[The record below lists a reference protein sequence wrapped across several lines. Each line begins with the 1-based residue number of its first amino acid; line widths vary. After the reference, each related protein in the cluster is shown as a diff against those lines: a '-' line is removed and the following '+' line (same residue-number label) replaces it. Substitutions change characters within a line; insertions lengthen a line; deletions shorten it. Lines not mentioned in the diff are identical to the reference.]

1 MYEIERIDT
10 YFVKVRATMNSL
22 DLSAAAGFY
31 RSSKIK
37 RKEMNSNSSLHV
49 STPEQKLSFFKE
61 ALIDI
66 YNVRNALQKQSSQ
79 KRPSVLNEVDNF
91 SNHAIFYQIFESSVT
106 LLQFEKELCDTF
118 HVRNLNLSISLSN
131 ALNVTLKQCVKWKCQ
146 VCCNDKDP
154 LDTNYTI
161 KFLPPDIT
169 SSSGLYSYCLGDDRF
184 LFVTVLGIFI
194 PNRHLEATL
203 EGNVNEL
210 LKNQR
215 AYEHWSQMKLF
226 QNGIMFGGRQYYF
239 LGGEDTEKLSI
250 YKQLSSDEVSKRM
263 KGITAWFFNE
273 QPPFSPSTPLSILQ
287 IRDYLGHLSV
297 EKPGKAN
304 ARLKLG
310 FSNVY
315 PIEIDEDNVNIQM
328 IPDIPTTP
336 PDPKE
341 KKVMTDGCGL
351 ISLSLL
357 RSFSLP
363 YGISSGIPHSSRGSL
378 MPTPIMIQIRCI
390 CRIGLFKGCLFVT
403 NDEELCP
410 KNTIFFRKSMKKA
423 SLSPYYSDLSIHHQ
437 KSILGI
443 AKTFEK
449 PSLLLSFSL
458 RKSMKSDYSIKL
470 NQISCLLLHYLKI
483 PYEYFE
489 DLMKCELYSL
499 MNCLSSENDA
509 RKLIKQIIKMTK
521 SQQRLDKEDDD
532 DKEDGEEGGEEEG
545 VGEGEE
551 LDIDDLSELDQT
563 ILMDDE
569 YDDNKGL
576 DDELDDDNAFFET
589 MQFNQNLSNDF
600 YNNVMNNKNDS
611 FSSVTS
617 SFHYSEQLRYMLLS
631 GMKLTESYVSKLFY
645 QLISY
650 RIDYLQKCRL
660 TLPNSLYLVGAPDPY
675 GILEPNEVFIS
686 FPNDRKEMAS
696 TLFLNCKTLRS
707 SSSSSSSSSSATQVL
722 VTRHPLV
729 HPGDLR
735 LFTVRSSY
743 PEIEEKSI
751 QFSNGGV
758 ILFST
763 KGTRMIADMMSGG
776 DYDGDLFLVCY
787 NDDNGFLDHFQT
799 VPPYVEEEDEEQE
812 EKREKSQETALS
824 SSQHFCQSLHCRL
837 CADRQGVSM
846 LRSLL
851 LATQRQSVGIYSKAW
866 QKYADLNPLS
876 AETMECAK
884 ITRIALDA
892 AKTGKVV
899 PENHRLLSKAPK
911 LHWMVDETIRTYG
924 KKTTRG
930 GGSWNPSSLNF
941 NTLSLNQAEDR
952 RNNSAI
958 GTRKIESFDEN
969 DFILSEEDYILSP
982 DFLDNNERY
991 NSFPSSQQQN
1001 TNRSSRL
1008 SSMRTSSSVKSTVL
1022 HSHSVVGK
1030 LYDFTNH
1037 VLKEFNQT
1045 FLQRLLQQQQKRN
1058 NSSNLTSSQRLSSAS
1073 SSIMPDVQFFL
1084 DFDCIIVL
1092 ELDFNEQYRSQ
1103 FPELSLSFQQLT
1115 TFCSS
1120 TEKSFRLYSI
1130 DEFKENLYFQFPL
1143 WKHLFEIFYSKIIEY
1158 KSSLAIILSEKS
1170 LNRFERNSKINSLKF
1185 SHYQYFLSMVD
1196 QYSMNYP
1203 TITKKLLQLRIAG
1216 ILYFSTYLLAK
1227 SSEVGYN
1234 STGSVSLLSS
1244 IQTISGIS
1252 YCWELCFKELLYNK
1266 NQMNLKRK
1274 RDSLYDLISPKEL
1287 NYWF

>member
-1 MYEIERIDT
+1 
-10 YFVKVRATMNSL
+10 MNHS
-22 DLSAAAGFY
+22 
-31 RSSKIK
+31 
-37 RKEMNSNSSLHV
+37 SSLHL

-66 YNVRNALQKQSSQ
+66 YNVRNVLQKQSSQ
-79 KRPSVLNEVDNF
+79 KRRPSVSDKDYNF
-91 SNHAIFYQIFESSVT
+91 SGILDHPIFCQIYESSVS
-106 LLQFEKELCDTF
+106 LPQFESALCDAF
-118 HVRNLNLSISLSN
+118 HVRNLNLSISLSS
-131 ALNVTLKQCVKWKCQ
+131 ALNVSSKQCVKWKCQ
-146 VCCNDKDP
+146 VYCNDKDP
-154 LDTNYTI
+154 LDDNYRI
-161 KFLPPDIT
+161 KFLPPEIT

-184 LFVTVLGIFI
+184 LFVTILGIFM
-194 PNRHLEATL
+194 PNRHLEASN

-226 QNGIMFGGRQYYF
+226 QNGITFGGRQYYF

-250 YKQLSSDEVSKRM
+250 YKQLGSDETSRRM

-273 QPPFSPSTPLSILQ
+273 QPPVSPSSPLSILQ
-287 IRDYLGHLSV
+287 IRDYLGHLSM

-315 PIEIDEDNVNIQM
+315 PIEIDEDMVLIQM

-357 RSFSLP
+357 RLLSVP
-363 YGISSGIPHSSRGSL
+363 YAISSGIPHSSRTSS

-390 CRIGLFKGCLFVT
+390 CRLGLFKGCLFVT

-410 KNTIFFRKSMKKA
+410 KNTIVFRKSMKKA
-423 SLSPYYSDLSIHHQ
+423 SLSPYYHDLTIHCQ

-449 PSLLLSFSL
+449 SSLLLSSF

-470 NQISCLLLHYLKI
+470 NQISCLLLNYLKI

-489 DLMKCELYSL
+489 DLMKIELNSL
-499 MNCLSSENDA
+499 INCLTSENDA

-521 SQQRLDKEDDD
+521 SQQRYDKEDNDD
-532 DKEDGEEGGEEEG
+532 DDDDENDEAISQ
-545 VGEGEE
+545 VND

-563 ILMDDE
+563 IL
-569 YDDNKGL
+569 L
-576 DDELDDDNAFFET
+576 DDEFDDLSTNQDDEFDDGNAFFEAI
-589 MQFNQNLSNDF
+589 QLEQNLSNGF
-600 YNNVMNNKNDS
+600 YSSVMNNIDP
-611 FSSVTS
+611 SSLTS
-617 SFHYSEQLRYMLLS
+617 SLHYSEQLRYLLLS

-650 RIDYLQKCRL
+650 RMNYLQKCRL

-675 GILEPNEVFIS
+675 SILEPDEVFIS
-686 FPNDRKEMAS
+686 FPNDRKEIAS
-696 TLFLNCKTLRS
+696 SLFLNCKTLKS
-707 SSSSSSSSSSATQVL
+707 SSGSSAQVL

-735 LFTVRSSY
+735 LFKVRSSY

-763 KGTRMIADMMSGG
+763 KGSRMIADMMSGG

-799 VPPYVEEEDEEQE
+799 VPPYVEEEEDEQQ
-812 EKREKSQETALS
+812 EKSQETS
-824 SSQHFCQSLHCRL
+824 SHHFCQLSHCRL
-837 CADRQGVSM
+837 CYDRQGVSM

-851 LATQRQSVGIYSKAW
+851 LATQRQSVGMYSKAW

-876 AETMECAK
+876 AETLECAK

-899 PENHRLLSKAPK
+899 PENHRLLTKAPR
-911 LHWMVDETIRTYG
+911 LHWMVEESIKTYG
-924 KKTTRG
+924 QKTTRES
-930 GGSWNPSSLNF
+930 GSWNPSSLNF
-941 NTLSLNQAEDR
+941 NTLSVDEAEER
-952 RNNSAI
+952 EKLPTAAAFKQYK
-958 GTRKIESFDEN
+958 GSFDEN
-969 DFILSEEDYILSP
+969 DFFLSEEDYILSP
-982 DFLDNNERY
+982 DFLDRNEKH
-991 NSFPSSQQQN
+991 SSVPSSQQD
-1001 TNRSSRL
+1001 THRSSRL
-1008 SSMRTSSSVKSTVL
+1008 SSLRSSTASTFPSCSTAKSTVL
-1022 HSHSVVGK
+1022 HSHSIIGK
-1030 LYDFTNH
+1030 LYDFTNQ

-1045 FLQRLLQQQQKRN
+1045 FLQNLLHQQQGGPLSRRN
-1058 NSSNLTSSQRLSSAS
+1058 SNSNTTSSQRLSAVS
-1073 SSIMPDVQFFL
+1073 STVLPDVKIFL

-1092 ELDFNEQYRSQ
+1092 ELDFNEEYRSQ
-1103 FPELSLSFQQLT
+1103 YPELSLSLQRLIS
-1115 TFCSS
+1115 FCSS
-1120 TEKSFRLYSI
+1120 TEKSFRLFNVE
-1130 DEFKENLYFQFPL
+1130 EFKEKLYLQFPD
-1143 WKHLFEIFYSKIIEY
+1143 WKSLFEIFHQKITEY
-1158 KSSLAIILSEKS
+1158 KSSLAFILSEKS
-1170 LNRFERNSKINSLKF
+1170 LNRFERNGKINFLKS
-1185 SHYQYFLSMVD
+1185 SHYQHFLLIVE
-1196 QYSMNYP
+1196 QYCLKYP
-1203 TITKKLLQLRIAG
+1203 TVSKKLIQLRIAG

-1227 SSEVGYN
+1227 SSEIGYN
-1234 STGSVSLLSS
+1234 ATGSISIVSST
-1244 IQTISGIS
+1244 QMISGIS

-1274 RDSLYDLISPKEL
+1274 RDSLYDLISLKEL
-1287 NYWF
+1287 NFWL